1 MVRNRIFLYSEEK
14 GETGEKELRVP
25 VNVSM
30 IKIENQGSGTVTVTG
45 TTNKDKVQFYAIGG
59 IKANDFSTVLTY
71 PNGLY
76 NIETSGLEYMR
87 FNLDTASNVYI
98 TLIG

>member
-1 MVRNRIFLYSEEK
+1 MVRNRIFLYDSAK

-25 VNVSM
+25 TNVSL
-30 IKIENQGSGTVTVTG
+30 IKLENQGSGSVTITG
-45 TTNKDKVQFYAIGG
+45 TTDRGKVQFYAIGG
-59 IKANDFSTVLTY
+59 IKVNDFSTALTFS
-71 PNGLY
+71 NGLY

-87 FNLDTASNVYI
+87 FNLDTASDVYI